1 MSQKTLARMLRIQCI
16 EKVCDIDLPW
26 FLIDTI
32 ESSLVMINAYK
43 LANLIENIDA
53 VHKQLTALWD
63 QYSLEVAKLTTHQ
76 ESTNRHR
83 NILQYLTNTLLHK
96 TESTKLIISKTEAIR
111 LKNVYTITCL
121 LMLKEHMH
129 RNTTIKA
136 PQPARHLIRATVSP
150 LAITE

>member
-1 MSQKTLARMLRIQCI
+1 MNQQTLARMLRIQCV

-32 ESSLVMINAYK
+32 ESSLAMINAYK
-43 LANLIENIDA
+43 LTNLIENIDT
-53 VHKQLTALWD
+53 VHVQLTALWE

-76 ESTNRHR
+76 ESANRHR

-96 TESTKLIISKTEAIR
+96 TQSTKLILSKTEAIR
-111 LKNVYTITCL
+111 LNNVYTITCL
-121 LMLKEHMH
+121 MMLKEHIH
-129 RNTTIKA
+129 RNTTIKI
-136 PQPARHLIRATVSP
+136 PQPARHLIRATVNP